1 MMAAR
6 AVAVWWLLLLLAV
19 LNGGVRDTWL
29 SPRLGDPIGRAISTL
44 LLCGLIFLATWLTI
58 GWIRPAS
65 TGAALRVGALWVVL
79 TLAFELGVGHYGFGK
94 PWPVL
99 LADYDL
105 SRGRIW
111 IAVLVVTLLAPL
123 WTARLRG
130 LMVPEP
136 GGAP

>member
-1 MMAAR
+1 MTLR
-6 AVAVWWLLLLLAV
+6 ALAVWCLLLLLAV
-19 LNGGVRDTWL
+19 LNGGIRDTLL

-58 GWIRPAS
+58 GWIRPTS
-65 TGAALRVGALWVVL
+65 RSAALGLGALWVVL
-79 TLAFELGVGHYGFGK
+79 TLVFEFGVGHYGFGK
-94 PWPVL
+94 PWREL

-105 SRGRIW
+105 SHGRIW

-130 LMVPEP
+130 LMVTEP
-136 GGAP
+136 DAAP